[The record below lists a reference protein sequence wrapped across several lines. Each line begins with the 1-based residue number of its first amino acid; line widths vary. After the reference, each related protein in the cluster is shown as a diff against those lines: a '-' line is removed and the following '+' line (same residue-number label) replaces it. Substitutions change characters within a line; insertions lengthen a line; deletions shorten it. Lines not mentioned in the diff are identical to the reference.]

1 MRDRYHSVRRLMTL
15 HLNKVIDLPSISEHS
30 SIRLRLFLN
39 EFNENEQALVA
50 LDCKIND
57 EDNPNLLLSTLLLR
71 KMDSNLRKYF
81 ESSRGDSTN
90 MPSSRDII
98 KLLKDVCNHS

>member
-1 MRDRYHSVRRLMTL
+1 MTL
-15 HLNKVIDLPSISEHS
+15 HLNKIIDLPSISEHS
-30 SIRLRLFLN
+30 SIQLRLFLN

-57 EDNPNLLLSTLLLR
+57 EDNPNLWLFLLLR
-71 KMDSNLRKYF
+71 KIDSNLRKHF

-90 MPSSRDII
+90 MPSSRGII
-98 KLLKDVCNHS
+98 QFLKDVCNHS